1 MSKLNIA
8 ESRSG
13 RSALV
18 NCQSREIL
26 IMALSRR
33 ILGGAAAA
41 FLLQAT
47 PSFAETVFRLD
58 ASAPGEADPDKGID
72 YIGSV
77 LAFNLYDGL
86 VAPGQNGAPVAP
98 HLASAWTIDG
108 NDYVFTLRPDVKFHS
123 GNVMTAD
130 DVVFSFQ
137 RLMALGKGN
146 SPLFA
151 GRVADVVAVDPQ
163 TVKFTLSGP
172 YAPFLGA
179 MVRLP
184 VLDSKLVLA
193 HKADGKFGD
202 MGDYGEAYLSSHDA
216 GSGAYTLVSHVPE
229 SETNLATFDG
239 YFLGV
244 PASAPDKV
252 RIRYGLQPATVR
264 ELVASGQQD
273 MTSQWLPPEV
283 MRALAD
289 RPDTHLLTDR
299 GSNILFLHMNTQ
311 KPPLDDVNCR
321 LALTYGF
328 DYATAIKLAQ
338 ITDKVSAAT
347 PANGPIGK
355 SEFGY
360 NASLPNFA
368 QDLGKARDALAKCKY
383 KTPDERKLDST
394 WITEVPAEEKIA
406 LLMKADFDALGFQTT
421 IKGAPWTLYTQEVTN
436 PESTPSLS
444 EVYIDAPTPDPDSI
458 LYNMYSSKSPPTW
471 ESASHL
477 SDAEVNGLLDAG
489 RKENDIDKRRA
500 IYEQLEARLDAV
512 APAIFASEVSGVFV
526 GLNTFK
532 LPPFEDDSKRF
543 SAEEYGLQFRL
554 VEMTK

>member
-1 MSKLNIA
+1 MSLH
-8 ESRSG
+8 RMLLSG
-13 RSALV
+13 AL
-18 NCQSREIL
+18 L
-26 IMALSRR
+26 
-33 ILGGAAAA
+33 AA
-41 FLLQAT
+41 FLAPAT
-47 PSFAETVFRLD
+47 PSFAETLFRLD

-77 LAFNLYDGL
+77 LAFNLYDAL
-86 VAPGQNGAPVAP
+86 VAPGQNGTPVAP
-98 HLASAWTIDG
+98 HLASAWKVDG
-108 NDYVFTLRPDVKFHS
+108 ADYIFTLRPDVKFHS
-123 GNVMTAD
+123 GNVLTAD
-130 DVVFSFQ
+130 DVVFSFN

-151 GRVADVVAVDPQ
+151 DRVASVTALDPH
-163 TVKFTLSGP
+163 TVKFTLNGA

-179 MVRLP
+179 MVRLA
-184 VLDSKLVLA
+184 VLDSKFVMA

-229 SETNLATFDG
+229 SETNLAKFEG

-283 MRALAD
+283 MRALAS
-289 RPDTHLLTDR
+289 RNDTHLLSDR
-299 GSNILFLHMNTQ
+299 GSNILFLHLNTQ
-311 KPPLDDVNCR
+311 KAPLDDLNCR
-321 LALTYGF
+321 LALTYAF
-328 DYATAIKLAQ
+328 DYSTAIKLAQ

-347 PANGPIGK
+347 PASGAIGK
-355 SEFGY
+355 SEFGF
-360 NASLPNFA
+360 NAGLPMYA
-368 QDLGKARDALAKCKY
+368 QDMTKAKDYLAKCKY
-383 KTPDERKLDST
+383 KTPDERKIDIT
-394 WITEVPAEEKIA
+394 WITEVPSEEKIA
-406 LLMKADFDALGFQTT
+406 LLMKANFDPLGFQTT
-421 IKGAPWTLYTQEVTN
+421 IKGSPWTLYTQQVTK
-436 PESTPSLS
+436 PDSTPSIS

-477 SDAEVNGLLDAG
+477 SDPEVDKLLDSG
-489 RKENDIDKRRA
+489 RTENDIAKRKA
-500 IYEQLEARLDAV
+500 IYENLDARLDQV

-532 LPPFEDDSKRF
+532 LPPFEDETKRF

-554 VEMTK
+554 IEMTK

>member
-1 MSKLNIA
+1 
-8 ESRSG
+8 
-13 RSALV
+13 
-18 NCQSREIL
+18 
-26 IMALSRR
+26 MALSRT
-33 ILGGAAAA
+33 ILSVAVAALLVQAA
-41 FLLQAT
+41 
-47 PSFAETVFRLD
+47 PSLAETLFRLD
-58 ASAPGEADPDKGID
+58 ASAPGEADPSKGID

-77 LAFNLYDGL
+77 LAFNLYDAL
-86 VAPGQNGAPVAP
+86 VAPGQNGTPVAP
-98 HLASAWTIDG
+98 HLASAWKVDG
-108 NDYVFTLRPDVKFHS
+108 ADYIFTLRPDVKFHS

-130 DVVFSFQ
+130 DVVFSFK

-151 GRVADVVAVDPQ
+151 GRVAAVAAVDPQ

-179 MVRLP
+179 TVRLA
-184 VLDSKLVLA
+184 VLDSKFVMA

-202 MGDYGEAYLSSHDA
+202 MGDYGEAYLSGHDA
-216 GSGAYTLVSHVPE
+216 GSGAYMLVSHVPE
-229 SETNLATFDG
+229 SETNLAKFDG

-283 MRALAD
+283 MRALAQ

-311 KPPLDDVNCR
+311 KPPLDDLNCR
-321 LALTYGF
+321 LALTYAF

-360 NASLPNFA
+360 DAALPAFA
-368 QDLGKARDALAKCKY
+368 QDLGKAKEYLAKCRY
-383 KTPDERKLDST
+383 KTPDERKIDIT
-394 WITEVPAEEKIA
+394 WITEVPAEEKTA
-406 LLMKADFDALGFQTT
+406 LLMKSDFDPLGFQTT
-421 IKGAPWTLYTQEVTN
+421 IKGAPWTLYTQQVTK
-436 PESTPSLS
+436 PDSTPSLS

-477 SDAEVNGLLDAG
+477 DDPEVDQLLEAG
-489 RKENDIDKRRA
+489 RQENDIAKRKA
-500 IYEQLEARLDAV
+500 TYEKLEARLDAV

-526 GLNTFK
+526 GLNTFR

-543 SAEEYGLQFRL
+543 SAEEYGLQFRMI
-554 VEMTK
+554 EMAK

>member
-1 MSKLNIA
+1 
-8 ESRSG
+8 
-13 RSALV
+13 
-18 NCQSREIL
+18 
-26 IMALSRR
+26 MALSRT
-33 ILGGAAAA
+33 ILSAAVAA
-41 FLLQAT
+41 LMVQAA
-47 PSFAETVFRLD
+47 PSFAETLFRLD

-77 LAFNLYDGL
+77 LAFNLYDAL
-86 VAPGQNGAPVAP
+86 VAPGQNGTPVAP
-98 HLASAWTIDG
+98 HLASAWKVDG
-108 NDYVFTLRPDVKFHS
+108 ADYIFTLRPDVKFHS

-130 DVVFSFQ
+130 DVVFSFK

-151 GRVADVVAVDPQ
+151 GRVAGVTAVDPQ

-179 MVRLP
+179 MVRLA
-184 VLDSKLVLA
+184 VLDSKFVMA

-229 SETNLATFDG
+229 SETNLAKFDG

-283 MRALAD
+283 MRALAE

-311 KPPLDDVNCR
+311 KPPLDDLNCR
-321 LALTYGF
+321 LALTYAF

-338 ITDKVSAAT
+338 ITAKVSAAT

-360 NASLPNFA
+360 DASLPVFA
-368 QDLGKARDALAKCKY
+368 QDLGKAKDYLAKCRY
-383 KTPDERKLDST
+383 KTPDERKIDIT
-394 WITEVPAEEKIA
+394 WITEVPAEEKTA
-406 LLMKADFDALGFQTT
+406 LLMKADFDPLGFQTA
-421 IKGAPWTLYTQEVTN
+421 IKGAPWTLYTQEVTK
-436 PESTPSLS
+436 PDSTPSLS

-477 SDAEVNGLLDAG
+477 SDPEVDELLDAG
-489 RKENDIDKRRA
+489 RQENDIAKRRA
-500 IYEQLEARLDAV
+500 TYEKLEARLDAV

-526 GLNTFK
+526 GLNTFR

-543 SAEEYGLQFRL
+543 SAEEYGLQFRM
-554 VEMTK
+554 VETAK

>member
-1 MSKLNIA
+1 M
-8 ESRSG
+8 RSSHLALA
-13 RSALV
+13 SALIASV
-18 NCQSREIL
+18 FVAAPSRAQTL
-26 IMALSRR
+26 FS
-33 ILGGAAAA
+33 
-41 FLLQAT
+41 
-47 PSFAETVFRLD
+47 LD

-77 LAFNLYDGL
+77 LAFNLYDAL
-86 VAPGQNGAPVAP
+86 LAPGQNGEPVAP
-98 HLASAWTIDG
+98 HVATSWKVNGD
-108 NDYVFTLRPDVKFHS
+108 DYVFTLRPDVIFHS
-123 GNVMTAD
+123 GNPLTAD
-130 DVVFSFQ
+130 DVVFSFK

-151 GRVADVVAVDPQ
+151 NRVANVTAGDSH
-163 TVKFTLSGP
+163 TVKFTLSSS
-172 YAPFLGA
+172 YAPFMGA
-179 MVRLP
+179 LTRLP
-184 VLDSKLVLA
+184 ILDSKTVIA
-193 HKADGKFGD
+193 NKAAGKYGE
-202 MGDYGEAYLSSHDA
+202 MGDYGQAYLSSHDA

-229 SETNLATFDG
+229 SETNLAKFNK

-283 MRALAD
+283 MRALA
-289 RPDTHLLTDR
+289 RRGDTHLLSDR
-299 GSNILFLHMNTQ
+299 GSNILFLHLNTQ

-328 DYATAIKLAQ
+328 DYATSMKLAQ
-338 ITDKVSAAT
+338 ITDKVSAQT
-347 PANGPIGK
+347 PANGPIGR

-360 NASLPNFA
+360 NPSLPPYA
-368 QDLGKARDALAKCKY
+368 QDLGKAKDYLEKCKY
-383 KTPDERKLDST
+383 KAPQERKLDIT
-394 WITEVPAEEKIA
+394 WITEVPSEERVA
-406 LLMKADFDALGFQTT
+406 LLMKSDFDQLGFQTT
-421 IKGAPWTLYTQEVTN
+421 IKGTPWTLYTEEVTK
-436 PESTPSLS
+436 PESTPSIS

-458 LYNMYSSKSPPTW
+458 LYNMYYSKSPPTW

-477 SDAEVNGLLDAG
+477 NDPEVDKLLDAG
-489 RKENDIDKRRA
+489 RSENDIAKRRA

-512 APAIFASEVSGVFV
+512 APAIFAGEVSGVFV
-526 GLNTFK
+526 GRNTFK

-554 VEMTK
+554 VEMAK

>member
-1 MSKLNIA
+1 MNLHRLSL
-8 ESRSG
+8 G
-13 RSALV
+13 SAL
-18 NCQSREIL
+18 
-26 IMALSRR
+26 LSAS
-33 ILGGAAAA
+33 LV
-41 FLLQAT
+41 LAT
-47 PSFAETVFRLD
+47 PSFAETLFRLD

-72 YIGSV
+72 YVGSV
-77 LAFNLYDGL
+77 LAFNLYDAL
-86 VAPGQNGAPVAP
+86 VAPGQNGTPVAP
-98 HLASAWTIDG
+98 LLATSWKVDG
-108 NDYVFTLRPDVKFHS
+108 NDFVFTLRPDVKFHS

-130 DVVFSFQ
+130 DVVFSFK

-146 SPLFA
+146 SALFA
-151 GRVADVVAVDPQ
+151 DRVASVAAVDPH

-179 MVRLP
+179 LVRLA
-184 VLDSKLVLA
+184 VLDSKFVIA
-193 HKADGKFGD
+193 HKADGKFAD

-216 GSGAYTLVSHVPE
+216 GSGAYALVSHVPE
-229 SETNLATFDG
+229 SETNLLKFDG

-283 MRALAD
+283 MRALAE
-289 RPDTHLLTDR
+289 RKDTHLLSDR

-311 KPPLDDVNCR
+311 KAPLDDVNCR
-321 LALTYGF
+321 LALTYAF
-328 DYATAIKLAQ
+328 DYATAMKLAQ
-338 ITDKVSAAT
+338 ITDKVSAAS
-347 PANGPIGK
+347 PASGPIGK
-355 SEFGY
+355 SEFGF
-360 NASLPNFA
+360 NASLPMFA
-368 QDLGKARDALAKCKY
+368 QDMSKAKDALAKCKY
-383 KTPDERKLDST
+383 KTPDDRKIDIT
-394 WITEVPAEEKIA
+394 WITEVPSEEKIA
-406 LLMKADFDALGFQTT
+406 LLMKASFDPLGFQTT
-421 IKGAPWTLYTQEVTN
+421 IKGTPWTLYTQQVTK
-436 PESTPSLS
+436 PESTPALS

-471 ESASHL
+471 ESTSHL
-477 SDAEVNGLLDAG
+477 SDPEVDKLLDEG
-489 RKENDIDKRRA
+489 RSENDIAKRKT
-500 IYEQLEARLDAV
+500 IYENLDARLDAV

>member
-1 MSKLNIA
+1 MAQYRTLLSTA
-8 ESRSG
+8 
-13 RSALV
+13 AL
-18 NCQSREIL
+18 
-26 IMALSRR
+26 AT
-33 ILGGAAAA
+33 
-41 FLLQAT
+41 LLVHAT
-47 PSFAETVFRLD
+47 PLYAETVFRLD

-77 LAFNLYDGL
+77 LAFNLYDAL
-86 VAPGQNGAPVAP
+86 VVPGQNGTPVAP
-98 HLASAWTIDG
+98 HIATGWKIDG
-108 NDYVFTLRPDVKFHS
+108 NDYLFTLRPDVKFHS
-123 GNVMTAD
+123 GNVMSAD
-130 DVVFSFQ
+130 DVVFSFK

-151 GRVADVVAVDPQ
+151 DRVASVTAVDPE
-163 TVKFTLSGP
+163 TVKFTLTGP

-184 VLDSKLVLA
+184 VLDSKILLK
-193 HKADGKFGD
+193 HKVDGKFGD
-202 MGDYGEAYLSSHDA
+202 MGDYGEAYLSGHDA

-229 SETNLATFDG
+229 SETNLAKFDG

-252 RIRYGLQPATVR
+252 RVRYGLQPATVR
-264 ELVASGQQD
+264 ELVASGEQD

-283 MRALAD
+283 MRALAE
-289 RPDTHLLTDR
+289 RSDTHLLTDR

-311 KPPLDDVNCR
+311 KPPLDDLNCR
-321 LALTYGF
+321 LALTYAF

-338 ITDKVSAAT
+338 ITDKVSAAS
-347 PANGPIGK
+347 PASGPIGR
-355 SEFGY
+355 SEFGF
-360 NASLPNFA
+360 NASLPMFA
-368 QDLGKARDALAKCKY
+368 QDIGKAKDYLGKCKY
-383 KTPDERKLDST
+383 KTPDQRKIDIT

-406 LLMKADFDALGFQTT
+406 LLMKANFDQLGFQTT
-421 IKGAPWTLYTQEVTN
+421 IKGAPWTLYTQQVSKVD
-436 PESTPSLS
+436 STPSLS

-471 ESASHL
+471 ESAPHL
-477 SDAEVNGLLDAG
+477 VDPEADKLLDAG
-489 RKENDIDKRRA
+489 RAETDIAKRKA
-500 IYEQLEARLDAV
+500 IYEQLDARLDAV

-554 VEMTK
+554 VEMLK